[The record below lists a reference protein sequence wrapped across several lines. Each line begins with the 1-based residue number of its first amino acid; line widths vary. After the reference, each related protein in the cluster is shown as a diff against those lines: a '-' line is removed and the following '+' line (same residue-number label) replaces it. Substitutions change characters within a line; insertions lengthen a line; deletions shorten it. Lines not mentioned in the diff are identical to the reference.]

1 MSLTID
7 QKTNSDGFPKPG
19 ELIEITGTSALE
31 ASDRAVLNLL
41 YQHAHDSGHFAE
53 PNATFEVPITDLLPS
68 THVGTDRLR
77 GTLSRLLGVQVHV
90 KIPHPK
96 TGQPAWLLTTL
107 FSSFI
112 VPETASPGSPAIV
125 SYSLPPK
132 LLPIL
137 LQSTRWGRIKAE
149 IVCSMS
155 SKYAMTLYELLQ
167 LRANMDRCFEVFPI
181 ARFRELLGV
190 PEGTYKPGA
199 DFVRFVLEAAALEVN
214 ALSDIGVTIEVRRR
228 SARTPIESV
237 VVAWWKKSGDDYRE
251 AMRERGRSKLG
262 RKARLRGSV
271 EPVAPQVNPRLMEAS
286 GGA

>member
-7 QKTNSDGFPKPG
+7 QKTNVDGFPKPG
-19 ELIEITGTSALE
+19 ELIEITGTAALE

-41 YQHAHDSGHFAE
+41 YQHAHDSGHLAE
-53 PNATFEVPITDLLPS
+53 PNATFEIPITGLLPS
-68 THVGTDRLR
+68 SHTSTDRLR
-77 GTLSRLLGVQVHV
+77 DTLSRLLAVQVHV

-112 VPETASPGSPAIV
+112 VPETASPGSSATV

-149 IVCSMS
+149 IVCAMS
-155 SKYAMTLYELLQ
+155 SKYAIALYELVQ
-167 LRANMDRCFEVFPI
+167 LRANLDRSIEVFPV

-190 PEGTYKPGA
+190 PPGTYPSGTNL
-199 DFVRFVLEAAALEVN
+199 VLKVLDPAAMEVN
-214 ALSDIGVTIEVRRR
+214 ALSDLGVTIEVRRR
-228 SARTPIESV
+228 SPRAPIESV

-251 AMRERGRSKLG
+251 AMRERERPKAG

-271 EPVAPQVNPRLMEAS
+271 ETVAPQVNTRLMEAS